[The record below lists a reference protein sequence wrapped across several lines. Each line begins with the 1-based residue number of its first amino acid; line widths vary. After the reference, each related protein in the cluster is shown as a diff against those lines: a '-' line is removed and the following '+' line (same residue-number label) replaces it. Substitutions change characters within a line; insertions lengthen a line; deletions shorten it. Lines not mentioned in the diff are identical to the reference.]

1 MTSVS
6 RRQKASN
13 KKGAAILGKR
23 YWWLKLKEDFFRQV
37 EIKKLRK
44 IAGGDTYTVI
54 YLKMMLLSLKNEG
67 HIAYECPES
76 EFIENLALDIDE
88 DEENVSVTVAF
99 LRKHNLLVESDFES
113 DVSLPKAAEAI
124 GSETAVAERVR
135 KHREKMKALQCNTA
149 VTDMKQLG
157 NVDIEKE
164 KEKERELELEKN
176 KNQNTATVGLS
187 SNYRDSLSEH
197 SLVVVDKT
205 DNPFR
210 FWNSNMGA
218 LTGYIAEKIQAM
230 IADYSEPVV
239 LEAMQRSLE
248 QGKRTLAYVEGCCK
262 NIHSGNDRPRRSKQ
276 AQSGGGGR
284 GNRDLKEVAA
294 EVDEI
299 LAQGGAE
306 SDAKRDFDAAVWG
319 VWASE

>member
-1 MTSVS
+1 M
-6 RRQKASN
+6 
-13 KKGAAILGKR
+13 GKR
-23 YWWLKLKEDFFRQV
+23 YWWLKLQEDFFRQI

-54 YLKMMLLSLKNEG
+54 YLKMMLLSLKSEG
-67 HIAYECPES
+67 RIAYDCSES
-76 EFIENLALDIDE
+76 EFVENLALDIDE
-88 DEENVSVTVAF
+88 DEENVAVTVAF
-99 LRKHNLLVESDFES
+99 LQKHGLLIGSKENESDIT
-113 DVSLPKAAEAI
+113 LPRAAEAI
-124 GSETAVAERVR
+124 GSETAAASRMREMRNRKKADESVTLLHDGYDVVTPALRRDRVR
-135 KHREKMKALQCNTA
+135 VREE
-149 VTDMKQLG
+149 
-157 NVDIEKE
+157 IEI
-164 KEKERELELEKN
+164 EKN

>member
-23 YWWLKLKEDFFRQV
+23 YWWLKLKEDFFRQI

-157 NVDIEKE
+157 NVDIE

>member
-1 MTSVS
+1 M
-6 RRQKASN
+6 
-13 KKGAAILGKR
+13 GKR
-23 YWWLKLKEDFFRQV
+23 YWWLKLQEDFFRQV

-67 HIAYECPES
+67 HIAYDCPES

-99 LRKHNLLVESDFES
+99 LLKHSLLVESEVES

-135 KHREKMKALQCNTA
+135 KHREKIKALQCNTA

-157 NVDIEKE
+157 NVDIDIDIEKDNNNNNNNNSTTVVNYKNAGVVVGAVSKPFE
-164 KEKERELELEKN
+164 FWN
-176 KNQNTATVGLS
+176 KNMGLMTEYIS
-187 SNYRDSLSEH
+187 EKIRD
-197 SLVVVDKT
+197 
-205 DNPFR
+205 
-210 FWNSNMGA
+210 M
-218 LTGYIAEKIQAM
+218 IAE
-230 IADYSEPVV
+230 YGEVVV

-262 NIHSGNDRPRRSKQ
+262 NIHSGAAKPK
-276 AQSGGGGR
+276 
-284 GNRDLKEVAA
+284 KE
-294 EVDEI
+294 E
-299 LAQGGAE
+299 LL
-306 SDAKRDFDAAVWG
+306 F
-319 VWASE
+319 

>member
-124 GSETAVAERVR
+124 GSETAAASRMRDMRNRKKAGESVTLLRDSYDAVTPALRRDRVR
-135 KHREKMKALQCNTA
+135 VREEIE
-149 VTDMKQLG
+149 
-157 NVDIEKE
+157 IEKE
-164 KEKERELELEKN
+164 QELDK
-176 KNQNTATVGLS
+176 TATAPGVPNSFAL
-187 SNYRDSLSEH
+187 
-197 SLVVVDKT
+197 
-205 DNPFR
+205 
-210 FWNSNMGA
+210 WNSNICPMTAILSEKLQA
-218 LTGYIAEKIQAM
+218 LVEEVGELPVCQAIESAVLNGVRNFNYVQAAARGIARGETKKSKPSSSPRKEKN
-230 IADYSEPVV
+230 D
-239 LEAMQRSLE
+239 
-248 QGKRTLAYVEGCCK
+248 VEGAY
-262 NIHSGNDRPRRSKQ
+262 NEMMAAFGGDGN
-276 AQSGGGGR
+276 G
-284 GNRDLKEVAA
+284 
-294 EVDEI
+294 
-299 LAQGGAE
+299 
-306 SDAKRDFDAAVWG
+306 
-319 VWASE
+319 

>member
-76 EFIENLALDIDE
+76 EFMENLALDIDE

-157 NVDIEKE
+157 NVDIE

>member
-1 MTSVS
+1 M
-6 RRQKASN
+6 
-13 KKGAAILGKR
+13 GKR
-23 YWWLKLKEDFFRQV
+23 YWWLKLQEDFFRQV

-67 HIAYECPES
+67 HIAYDCPES

-99 LRKHNLLVESDFES
+99 LRKHNLLVESEFES

-135 KHREKMKALQCNTA
+135 KHREKIKALQCNTA

-157 NVDIEKE
+157 NVDIDIDIEKDNNNNNNNNSTTVVNYKNAGVVVGAVSKPFE
-164 KEKERELELEKN
+164 FWN
-176 KNQNTATVGLS
+176 KNMGLMTEYIS
-187 SNYRDSLSEH
+187 EKIRD
-197 SLVVVDKT
+197 
-205 DNPFR
+205 
-210 FWNSNMGA
+210 M
-218 LTGYIAEKIQAM
+218 IAE
-230 IADYSEPVV
+230 YGEVVV

-262 NIHSGNDRPRRSKQ
+262 NIHSGAGKPK
-276 AQSGGGGR
+276 
-284 GNRDLKEVAA
+284 KE
-294 EVDEI
+294 E
-299 LAQGGAE
+299 LL
-306 SDAKRDFDAAVWG
+306 F
-319 VWASE
+319 